1 ATIGRFLPLL
11 LFQAYAGVV
20 AERFERIRV
29 MVSADLI
36 CTGLMT
42 LVAVLA
48 AAHAP
53 VIVVLIPAALNSVAA
68 SVYPPAVAATIPQI
82 AGEDDLAA
90 ANALN
95 AAIDNLAILAGP
107 AIGALLLILRP

>member
-1 ATIGRFLPLL
+1 ATGSWAYNVALIVYAYHETHSPLWVRAATIGRFLPLL

-68 SVYPPAVAATIPQI
+68 DRKSTRLNSSHRTIS
-82 AGEDDLAA
+82 
-90 ANALN
+90 
-95 AAIDNLAILAGP
+95 
-107 AIGALLLILRP
+107 